1 MLLSLLKETS
11 MNIDTAIQAVGG
23 KAALARRLGVT
34 HQAVCLW
41 SSQGYAPPQRAIQIA
56 ELSGV
61 PGIAL
66 VSPTF
71 RQMVHAL
78 MGD

>member
-1 MLLSLLKETS
+1 
-11 MNIDTAIQAVGG
+11 MNIDTAIEAVGG
-23 KAALARRLGVT
+23 KAFLARRLGVT

-41 SSQGYAPPQRAIQIA
+41 ASQGFAPPQRAIQIA
-56 ELSGV
+56 EISGV

-66 VSPTF
+66 VSPAV

-78 MGD
+78 TGE